1 MSNDAR
7 VPVIVDACRTPH
19 LPRRSQSDRRGS
31 TSAGPAAGGAGFDVI
46 LSDLMMPDIS
56 GMELHDRLAQ
66 RWPEVA
72 LRMVFITGG
81 ARTPA
86 GKAFLERVPNERMD
100 KPFDS
105 AAVRT
110 LVGKFVA

>member
-1 MSNDAR
+1 
-7 VPVIVDACRTPH
+7 
-19 LPRRSQSDRRGS
+19 
-31 TSAGPAAGGAGFDVI
+31 
-46 LSDLMMPDIS
+46 
-56 GMELHDRLAQ
+56 
-66 RWPEVA
+66 
-72 LRMVFITGG
+72 MVFITGG